1 MSMHNVIGQQR
12 VANIMISSLKYSR
25 IAHAYIFAG
34 PKGVGKAKMALE
46 FAKALNCTSNIFD
59 ACNNCQSCKK
69 IDHFNNNGVVWI
81 EPETNSIKIEQIR
94 ALQKDSYYKNGDSRY
109 RVFIIKNAELM
120 TSQAANSLLKFLE
133 EPAANTVIILLVEN
147 KQQLL
152 PTIKSRCQII
162 NFSHLAPNSIVDI
175 LQAEGYKETD
185 ILIAAHLTQDILK
198 VKELVSDD
206 QFVQMRNIMI
216 KWNEDLHYNHYQALI
231 SINERI
237 VKNDYI
243 KERLPQFLDLL
254 ILWYRDILT
263 IKLNRQQNIIYQD
276 FEAILMKHSQRITI
290 QFVMD
295 KIESILLA
303 KDKISSHVN
312 PQLALEEMVLAFQEG

>member
-1 MSMHNVIGQQR
+1 MSLHNIIGQER
-12 VANIMISSLKYSR
+12 VINILISSLKYRR

-34 PKGVGKAKMALE
+34 PKGIGKEKMALE
-46 FAKALNCTSNIFD
+46 FAKALNCTSNTID
-59 ACNNCQSCKK
+59 ACNNCHSCKR
-69 IDHFNNNGVVWI
+69 INNFNDNNVVWI

-94 ALQKDSYYKNGDSRY
+94 ALQKDSYYKNNESLY
-109 RVFIIKNAELM
+109 RVVIIKNAELM

-133 EPAANTVIILLVEN
+133 EPAANTVIMLLVEN

-152 PTIKSRCQII
+152 PTIKSRCQVI
-162 NFSHLAPNSIVDI
+162 NFSHLSPNSIVDI
-175 LQAEGYKETD
+175 LKGEGYRETE
-185 ILIAAHLTQDILK
+185 ILIASHLTHDIAK
-198 VKELVSDD
+198 VKEMIGNE

-231 SINERI
+231 SINDRI

-243 KERLPQFLDLL
+243 KERLSQFLDLL
-254 ILWYRDILT
+254 ILWYRDILN
-263 IKLNRQQNIIYQD
+263 IKLKRQQRIIFKD
-276 FEAILMKHSQRITI
+276 FEGLLMKQSQHITMQCVI
-290 QFVMD
+290 D

>member
-1 MSMHNVIGQQR
+1 MSMHNVIGQER
-12 VANIMISSLKYSR
+12 VANILINGLKYKK

-34 PKGVGKAKMALE
+34 PKGVGKEKMALE
-46 FAKALNCTSNIFD
+46 FAKALNCTSDSID
-59 ACNNCQSCKK
+59 ACNNCESCKR
-69 IDHFNNNGVVWI
+69 IDHLNNNSVVWI

-94 ALQKDSYYKNGDSRY
+94 ALQKNSYYKNGESHY
-109 RVFIIKNAELM
+109 RVLIIKNAELM
-120 TSQAANSLLKFLE
+120 TNQAANSILKFLE
-133 EPAANTVIILLVEN
+133 EPTPNTVIILLVEN

-152 PTIKSRCQII
+152 LTIKSRCQIL
-162 NFSHLAPNSIVDI
+162 NFSLLSPSSIVDI
-175 LQAEGYKETD
+175 LKDEGYKEID
-185 ILIAAHLTQDILK
+185 ILIASNLTQDILK
-198 VKELVSDD
+198 VKELISND

-216 KWNEDLHYNHYQALI
+216 KWNEDLKYNHYQALI
-231 SINERI
+231 SVNDRI

-254 ILWYRDILT
+254 ILWYRDILN
-263 IKLNRQQNIIYQD
+263 IKLKRQQNVIYKG
-276 FEAILMKHSQRITI
+276 FEELLIKHSQHITI

-295 KIESILLA
+295 KIEAILLA